1 MPGRRSSSR
10 LREGEEIPISV
21 LRIEQKEEA
30 LWISSVPVYVDEFP
44 PCIRNMISSH
54 PSESGRHRRAAILAA
69 FLGQAGWDRD
79 EAKTLWKRVVERSGI
94 SEKIFGKW
102 FQGLHCPLCATMMKE
117 SKGYPA
123 MGIAG
128 LGYCVPDK
136 KCSQFNSPVE
146 YAAGLRTEED
156 WNKGIRKTILTS
168 NIAHVFNWLSGREIE
183 IELTEYER
191 KGLEALLAECSENRG
206 KAISFTISKVR
217 GRFQPKFLIRQMRE
231 PSGRLLSEII

>member
-10 LREGEEIPISV
+10 LRDGEEIPISV
-21 LRIEQKEEA
+21 LRIEQREET
-30 LWISSVPVYVDEFP
+30 LWISSVPVHVNEFP
-44 PCIRNMISSH
+44 RCIRKMISSH
-54 PSESGRHRRAAILAA
+54 PSESGKHRKAAILAA
-69 FLGQAGWDRD
+69 FLGQVGWNRE
-79 EAKTLWKRVVERSGI
+79 EAKTLWKKAVERSGI

-102 FQGLHCPLCATMMKE
+102 FQGLHCPLCATMIKE

-128 LGYCVPDK
+128 LGYCVPDQ

-156 WNKGIRKTILTS
+156 RNKGIRMTILIS
-168 NIAHVFNWLSGREIE
+168 NIAHVFNWQSGREVE
-183 IELTEYER
+183 IELTGHER
-191 KGLEALLAECSENRG
+191 KGLEALLAECSENRS
-206 KAISFTISKVR
+206 KSIIFTISKVR
-217 GRFQPKFLIRQMRE
+217 GRFRPKFLIRQMRE